1 MTALLDGIA
10 LGLSAAALIAAG
22 VVLVVTRRPAAALPV
37 LLEFLTAAG
46 LVRLAAEPT
55 WSRLLG
61 AAAVVAVR
69 RLLVG
74 SLGAG
79 AASGR
84 RPGRRPPHT
93 GLRDPHGRLGSR
105 RSPGRID
112 RGAGVRR
119 GRAGWAGSAHCWRW
133 SRRSCWPPAPAR

>member
-1 MTALLDGIA
+1 VTALLDGIA
-10 LGLSAAALIAAG
+10 LGLTAAALIAAG
-22 VVLVVTRRPAAALPV
+22 VVLVATRRPAAAMPV

-74 SLGAG
+74 GLGAG
-79 AASGR
+79 
-84 RPGRRPPHT
+84 
-93 GLRDPHGRLGSR
+93 RLG
-105 RSPGRID
+105 
-112 RGAGVRR
+112 AG
-119 GRAGWAGSAHCWRW
+119 GRAAPTAGA
-133 SRRSCWPPAPAR
+133 PPAAHRTA